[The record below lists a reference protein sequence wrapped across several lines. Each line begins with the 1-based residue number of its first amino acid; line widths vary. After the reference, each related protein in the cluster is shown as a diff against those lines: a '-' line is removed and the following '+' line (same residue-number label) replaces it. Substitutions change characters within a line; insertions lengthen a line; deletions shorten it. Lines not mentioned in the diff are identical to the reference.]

1 MQTPTDSTPTFEAT
15 LPWPPT
21 VNTYW
26 RHRVIGKLATVYISQ
41 EGQAYRKAV
50 NLCLMEH
57 GVKTYALEGDL
68 RVEIEVFAPD
78 RRKRDIDNLL
88 KSLLDSLTHAQVWK
102 DDNQIAD
109 LRIYRNKQIAGIV
122 KVRVY
127 ELEPPTSDFSK
138 SM

>member
-1 MQTPTDSTPTFEAT
+1 MEIQSSFEAT

-26 RHRVIGKLATVYISQ
+26 RHKVTGRLATVYVSA
-41 EGQAYRKAV
+41 EGKAYRKAV
-50 NLCLMEH
+50 NLCLAEH

-68 RVEIEVFAPD
+68 RVEIEVFPPD

-88 KSLLDSLTHAQVWK
+88 KSLLDSLTHAEVWR
-102 DDNQIAD
+102 DDSQISDLRIFRNNQIA
-109 LRIYRNKQIAGIV
+109 GMV

-127 ELEPPTSDFSK
+127 EALENAQ
-138 SM
+138 

>member
-1 MQTPTDSTPTFEAT
+1 MELPLVFEAT

-21 VNTYW
+21 VNSYW
-26 RHRVIGKLATVYISQ
+26 RHKVIGKIATVYVSQ

-50 NLCLMEH
+50 NLCLLEH
-57 GVKTYALEGDL
+57 GVKTYALERDL
-68 RVEIEVFAPD
+68 RVEIEVFPPD
-78 RRKRDIDNLL
+78 RRKRDLDNLL

-109 LRIYRNKQIAGIV
+109 LRIYRNKQITGIV

-127 ELEPPTSDFSK
+127 ELERPTSDFSK

>member
-1 MQTPTDSTPTFEAT
+1 MQTHTDSTPVFEAT

-26 RHRVIGKLATVYISQ
+26 RHTVRGKLATVYISQ

-50 NLCLMEH
+50 NLCLAEH
-57 GVKTYALEGDL
+57 GVKTYELEGDL
-68 RVEIEVFAPD
+68 RVEIEVFPPD

-102 DDNQIAD
+102 DDNQISD
-109 LRIYRNKQIAGIV
+109 LRIYRNPIIAGMV

-127 ELEPPTSDFSK
+127 EQRS
-138 SM
+138 

>member
-1 MQTPTDSTPTFEAT
+1 METPSSFEAT

-26 RHRVIGKLATVYISQ
+26 RHRVIGKLATVYISP

-57 GVKTYALEGDL
+57 GVKTYELEGDL
-68 RVEIEVFAPD
+68 RVEIEVFPPD
-78 RRKRDIDNLL
+78 KRKRDIDNLL
-88 KSLLDSLTHAQVWK
+88 KSLLDSLTHAKVWK
-102 DDNQIAD
+102 DDNQISD
-109 LRIYRNKQIAGIV
+109 LRIYRNPIIAGMV

-127 ELEPPTSDFSK
+127 EQRS
-138 SM
+138 

>member
-1 MQTPTDSTPTFEAT
+1 MELPLVFEAT

-21 VNTYW
+21 VNSYW
-26 RHRVIGKLATVYISQ
+26 RHRVVGKLATVYVSQ

-57 GVKTYALEGDL
+57 GVKTYALERDL
-68 RVEIEVFAPD
+68 RVEIEVFPPD
-78 RRKRDIDNLL
+78 RRKRDLDNLL

-102 DDNQIAD
+102 DDNQISD
-109 LRIYRNKQIAGIV
+109 LRIFRNKQIAGMV

-127 ELEPPTSDFSK
+127 ETSENAQQGTL
-138 SM
+138 

>member
-1 MQTPTDSTPTFEAT
+1 METQSSFEAT

-21 VNTYW
+21 VNTYY
-26 RHRVIGKLATVYISQ
+26 RHKVIGKLATVYVTQ
-41 EGQAYRKAV
+41 EGKAYRKAV
-50 NLCLMEH
+50 NLCLAEH

-68 RVEIEVFAPD
+68 RVEIEVFPPD

-102 DDNQIAD
+102 DDNQISD
-109 LRIYRNKQIAGIV
+109 LRIYRNPTIAGMV

-127 ELEPPTSDFSK
+127 EA
-138 SM
+138 

>member
-1 MQTPTDSTPTFEAT
+1 M
-15 LPWPPT
+15 PWPPT

-26 RHRVIGKLATVYISQ
+26 RHRVIGKLATVYVSQ
-41 EGQAYRKAV
+41 EGRAYRKAV
-50 NLCLMEH
+50 NLCLAEH

-68 RVEIEVFAPD
+68 RVEIEVFPPD
-78 RRKRDIDNLL
+78 KRKRDIDNLL

-102 DDNQIAD
+102 DDNQISD
-109 LRIYRNKQIAGIV
+109 LRIFRNKQIAGIV

-127 ELEPPTSDFSK
+127 ELERPTSDFSK

>member
-1 MQTPTDSTPTFEAT
+1 MLMPTDSTPIFEAT
-15 LPWPPT
+15 LPWPPS
-21 VNTYW
+21 VNSYW
-26 RHRVIGKLATVYISQ
+26 RHRVVGKLATVYVSQ
-41 EGQAYRKAV
+41 KGQAYRKAV

-68 RVEIEVFAPD
+68 RVEIEVFPPD

-109 LRIYRNKQIAGIV
+109 LRIYRNKQIAGMV

-127 ELEPPTSDFSK
+127 EQRS
-138 SM
+138 

>member
-1 MQTPTDSTPTFEAT
+1 MELPLVFEAT

-26 RHRVIGKLATVYISQ
+26 RHKVIGKLATVYVSQ

-50 NLCLMEH
+50 NLYLMEH

-68 RVEIEVFAPD
+68 RVEIEVFPPD

-109 LRIYRNKQIAGIV
+109 LRIYRNKQIAGMV

-127 ELEPPTSDFSK
+127 EING
-138 SM
+138 

>member
-26 RHRVIGKLATVYISQ
+26 RHRVIGKLATVYVSH

-50 NLCLMEH
+50 NLCLAEH
-57 GVKTYALEGDL
+57 GVKTYALEGGL
-68 RVEIEVFAPD
+68 RVEIEVFPPD
-78 RRKRDIDNLL
+78 KRKRDIDNLL

>member
-1 MQTPTDSTPTFEAT
+1 METPLVFEAT

-21 VNTYW
+21 VNTYC
-26 RHRVIGKLATVYISQ
+26 RHKVIGKLATVYVSAD
-41 EGQAYRKAV
+41 GQAYRKAV
-50 NLCLMEH
+50 NLCLIEH
-57 GVKTYALEGDL
+57 GIKTYAIEGDL

-109 LRIYRNKQIAGIV
+109 LRIYRNKQIAGMV

-127 ELEPPTSDFSK
+127 EASENAQQGTL
-138 SM
+138 

>member
-1 MQTPTDSTPTFEAT
+1 MPTDLPPTFEAT

-26 RHRVIGKLATVYISQ
+26 RHRVAGKLATVYISQ

-50 NLCLMEH
+50 NLCLAEH

-68 RVEIEVFAPD
+68 RVEIEVFPPD
-78 RRKRDIDNLL
+78 RRKRDLDNLL

-102 DDNQIAD
+102 DDNQISD

>member
-1 MQTPTDSTPTFEAT
+1 METQLFFEAT

-21 VNTYW
+21 VNSYY
-26 RHRVIGKLATVYISQ
+26 RHKVTGKLATVYVSQ
-41 EGQAYRKAV
+41 EGKAYRKAV

-57 GVKTYALEGDL
+57 GIKTYALEGDL
-68 RVEIEVFAPD
+68 RVEIEVFPPD

-102 DDNQIAD
+102 DDNQISD
-109 LRIYRNKQIAGIV
+109 LRIYRNPIIAGMV

-127 ELEPPTSDFSK
+127 EING
-138 SM
+138 

>member
-1 MQTPTDSTPTFEAT
+1 MLIDSTPTFEAT

-50 NLCLMEH
+50 NLCLVEH
-57 GVKTYALEGDL
+57 GVKTYELEGDL
-68 RVEIEVFAPD
+68 RVEIEVFPPD
-78 RRKRDIDNLL
+78 KRKRDM
-88 KSLLDSLTHAQVWK
+88 
-102 DDNQIAD
+102 
-109 LRIYRNKQIAGIV
+109 RIYRNPIIAGMV

-127 ELEPPTSDFSK
+127 EQRS
-138 SM
+138 

>member
-1 MQTPTDSTPTFEAT
+1 METPLVFEAT

-26 RHRVIGKLATVYISQ
+26 RHKVIGKLATVYVSAD
-41 EGQAYRKAV
+41 GQAYRKAV
-50 NLCLMEH
+50 NLCLIEH
-57 GVKTYALEGDL
+57 GIKTYAIEGDL
-68 RVEIEVFAPD
+68 RVEIEVFLPD
-78 RRKRDIDNLL
+78 RRKRDLDNLL

-102 DDNQIAD
+102 DDNQISD

-127 ELEPPTSDFSK
+127 ELERPTSDFSK

>member
-1 MQTPTDSTPTFEAT
+1 METPLSFEAT

-50 NLCLMEH
+50 NLCLAEH
-57 GVKTYALEGDL
+57 RVKTYELEGDR
-68 RVEIEVFAPD
+68 RVEIEVFPPD
-78 RRKRDIDNLL
+78 KRKRDIDNLL

-102 DDNQIAD
+102 DDNQISD

-127 ELEPPTSDFSK
+127 ELERPTSDFSK

>member
-1 MQTPTDSTPTFEAT
+1 METPLVFEAT

-26 RHRVIGKLATVYISQ
+26 RHKVIGKLATVYVSAD
-41 EGQAYRKAV
+41 GQAYRKAV
-50 NLCLMEH
+50 NLCLAVH

-68 RVEIEVFAPD
+68 RVEIEVFPPD
-78 RRKRDIDNLL
+78 KRKRDIDNLL

-102 DDNQIAD
+102 DDNQISD
-109 LRIYRNKQIAGIV
+109 LRIYRNKQIAGMV

-127 ELEPPTSDFSK
+127 EQRS
-138 SM
+138 